1 MKLTLKG
8 AVCSAILLLFVVFL
22 VESGIAGTALQKS
35 RSGSSTQ
42 RKQRV
47 NELYNRNCA
56 RCHGADG
63 RGDTPLGHTFNAPD
77 FTDPEWWEENS
88 AITST
93 RRLRSIVIRG
103 KAGMPAFGKK
113 LTKPEIILLVDHVRS
128 FPKLQRKS

>member
-8 AVCSAILLLFVVFL
+8 AVCSAILLLFVVLLF
-22 VESGIAGTALQKS
+22 ESGIAGSALQKS
-35 RSGSSTQ
+35 RRASSAS
-42 RKQRV
+42 RRQRV
-47 NELYNRNCA
+47 DELFNRNCA

-103 KAGMPAFGKK
+103 KAGMPAFGEK
-113 LTKPEIILLVDHVRS
+113 LTKPEINLLVDHVRS
-128 FPKLQRKS
+128 FPKPQRKS